1 MYLYYLLHFL
11 FYFQLQVAVGHQ
23 YVAGFLHIGPEAIAH
38 RLHQVKEKFL
48 SFRHLLPYGNT
59 INAKNVFSHARAI
72 ARMSN
77 VLEQQSTAAAAAAE
91 PGRAAGVV
99 AVAKGDKNA
108 EDLGP
113 ASKALAESQKPALEA
128 AKLEAKIPKDYSKR
142 RKRVRFEQQ
151 EEEEEKK
158 EPKSLEAVTEL
169 SGDDVD
175 ELGTDL
181 DASDSELDMYLRSA
195 EEVEAFK
202 EAYEALEGVVAAGK
216 SG

>member
-1 MYLYYLLHFL
+1 MSLL
-11 FYFQLQVAVGHQ
+11 QLQVAVGHQ

-48 SFRHLLPYGNT
+48 SFKHLLPYGNT
-59 INAKNVFSHARAI
+59 IHAKNVFSHARAI

-77 VLEQQSTAAAAAAE
+77 VLEQQSTAAAAEAAVIR
-91 PGRAAGVV
+91 GTAGAV
-99 AVAKGDKNA
+99 AVGQGNENA
-108 EDLGP
+108 VELGP

-128 AKLEAKIPKDYSKR
+128 AKLEARIPKDYSKR
-142 RKRVRFEQQ
+142 RKRVRFEQK
-151 EEEEEKK
+151 EEGKV
-158 EPKSLEAVTEL
+158 KSVRTLEAVTEL
-169 SGDDVD
+169 GGDCVD
-175 ELGTDL
+175 ELCSEL

-216 SG
+216 SGS